1 MAAAVF
7 EWMLLVLDLRPRRQE
22 STRTVRSSASMETH
36 KEEYVTRA
44 SVSRS
49 PSNCYSQRDAKE
61 GENLLKK
68 ETSIQ
73 EDESLQL
80 H

>member
-61 GENLLKK
+61 GVK
-68 ETSIQ
+68 ERGGRKLV
-73 EDESLQL
+73 EKRNFNPRR
-80 H
+80 

>member
-61 GENLLKK
+61 GVKGRGGRKLVEKRNFNPRR
-68 ETSIQ
+68 
-73 EDESLQL
+73 
-80 H
+80 